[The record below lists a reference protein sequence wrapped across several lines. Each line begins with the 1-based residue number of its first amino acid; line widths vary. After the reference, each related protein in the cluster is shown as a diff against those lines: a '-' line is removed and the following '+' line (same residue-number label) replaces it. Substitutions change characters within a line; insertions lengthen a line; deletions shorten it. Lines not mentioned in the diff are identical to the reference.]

1 VPSYL
6 LLVHKKIRKIPFAVS
21 ELCAIFQ
28 MQIRNRD
35 KVCPEGLKSG
45 PILKNQTFLDSASQS
60 ESGNVLFDF

>member
-1 VPSYL
+1 MPSYL
-6 LLVHKKIRKIPFAVS
+6 LLIHKKFRKIPYAVF

-45 PILKNQTFLDSASQS
+45 AILKNQTFLDSACQS
-60 ESGNVLFDF
+60 ESGNLFF